1 MNADAQRDDAAN
13 DSPNA
18 TAPPIAPPPVSNR
31 LKLATIVRLRCPRC
45 GRGKLFRGWF
55 RMLPA
60 CDTCGLDFQREPGF
74 FLGSIYVNYGA
85 ASVIAGTA
93 FVVLTMGLGWP
104 APWVLAGCLAFTVLF
119 PLWFFRYARTVFFAV
134 DYFANPQRQRQ
145 EVGGPAHTAA
155 PPAGGGT
162 WTEHSRFRRED
173 LEAMRGDDA
182 SAGLIMVVLVGL
194 AILFGLIVTIAVVAS
209 VILME

>member
-1 MNADAQRDDAAN
+1 MNADTPRETPHDTP
-13 DSPNA
+13 PNA
-18 TAPPIAPPPVSNR
+18 DAPPPPSTR
-31 LKLATIVRLRCPRC
+31 IKLATIVRLRCPRC
-45 GRGKLFRGWF
+45 GRGKLFRGWI

-60 CDTCGLDFQREPGF
+60 CDACGLDFQREPGF

-104 APWVLAGCLAFTVLF
+104 APWVLAGCLAFTVIF

-145 EVGGPAHTAA
+145 EAGKPAQVAA

-162 WTEHSRFRRED
+162 WTEHSRFRQED

-182 SAGLIMVVLVGL
+182 SAGLIMVVLVAL
-194 AILFGLIVTIAVVAS
+194 AILFGLVVTIAVVAS
-209 VILME
+209 VILMG